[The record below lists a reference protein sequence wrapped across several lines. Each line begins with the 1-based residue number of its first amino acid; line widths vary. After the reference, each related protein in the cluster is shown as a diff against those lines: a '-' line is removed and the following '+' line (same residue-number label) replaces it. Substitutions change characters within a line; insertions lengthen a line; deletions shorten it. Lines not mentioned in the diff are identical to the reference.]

1 MPKGTEDPESTEDS
15 EVPSIPEILEI
26 LEISGYEFVVK
37 TKEKPI

>member
-15 EVPSIPEILEI
+15 EVPSIHEILEI